1 MTKRR
6 RRDGDGWILFGMRGE
21 CRCRE
26 SHEIK
31 QLAGRGRVYDI
42 SPWAQAGRVQTQVG
56 MAGFWVDVEL
66 YIAVP
71 ACVKVGEL

>member
-1 MTKRR
+1 MAKRR
-6 RRDGDGWILFGMRGE
+6 RRDGDGWILFGVCGE

-26 SHEIK
+26 SREIK

-56 MAGFWVDVEL
+56 MAGVLVDVEL

-71 ACVKVGEL
+71 VCVKAGEV